1 MSLPPLPRLWQRS
14 PVAMEDTG
22 TAHIAT
28 LAFMDT
34 YGREKLTTNKDLTI
48 RSNILAIADEVA
60 RVCKGEITTPDSNYI
75 MVIGSVG
82 GKPVLGYVSRDRQS
96 SAPYPDDDDD
106 DIEDPTAERQ
116 PVAGYLFRN
125 RVAKFSVTI
134 TGHRDSIATI
144 FQHLDEVYGH
154 EQFAKLK
161 WWYVGGHG
169 VTHTNIFLPPV
180 TTKLLPEFYPDIEG
194 GPAKFMRD
202 YLNADESIL
211 LMAGPPGTGKTTL
224 LRHMIVE
231 NNLSANVVYDEALM
245 KSDQVFQS
253 FLMGG
258 DSDMMVIEDADTILS
273 SRESDG
279 NKLMSRFLNVS
290 DGLIKLP
297 NKKLVFTTNLTDF
310 ARVDP
315 ALMRPGRCFAVLHTR
330 ALNLTEAQAASR
342 VGGFPTP
349 TERKEYT
356 IADLFN
362 QGKRQTGI
370 RQIGFRG

>member
-1 MSLPPLPRLWQRS
+1 MNPPKPNLWHRS
-14 PVAMEDTG
+14 SISMEDTD
-22 TAHIAT
+22 THTVAA
-28 LAFMDT
+28 LRFMDAHD
-34 YGREKLTTNKDLTI
+34 GEMLTTIKDLTI

-60 RVCKGEITTPDSNYI
+60 KACDGKIATPHSYSI
-75 MVIGSVG
+75 YVEGAVA
-82 GKPVLGYVSRDRQS
+82 GKPVLVHVERDRQS
-96 SAPYPDDDDD
+96 GGSYDDDDEP
-106 DIEDPTAERQ
+106 IDPTEDRQ
-116 PVAGYLFRN
+116 PANGYLFRN
-125 RVAKFSVTI
+125 RVAKFNVTI
-134 TGHRDSIATI
+134 TGHRDSIASI
-144 FQHLDEVYGH
+144 FQHLDKVFGSEH
-154 EQFAKLK
+154 FAKLK
-161 WWYVGGHG
+161 WWYVGTHG
-169 VTHTNIFLPPV
+169 VTHSNIFLPPV
-180 TTKLLPEFYPDIEG
+180 TTKLFPEFYPDLEG

-231 NNLSANVVYDEALM
+231 NKLSANVCYDEALM

-253 FLMGG
+253 FLMGS

-273 SRESDG
+273 SRERDN

-315 ALMRPGRCFAVLHTR
+315 ALLRPGRCFAVLHTR
-330 ALNLTEAQAASR
+330 ALDLKESQDASK

-349 TERKEYT
+349 TEKKQYT
-356 IADLFN
+356 LAELFN
-362 QGKRQTGI
+362 QGKTNSGI
-370 RQIGFRG
+370 RKIGFRG

>member
-1 MSLPPLPRLWQRS
+1 
-14 PVAMEDTG
+14 MEDTG

-28 LAFMDT
+28 LAFMEAH
-34 YGREKLTTNKDLTI
+34 GGMELLTTSKDLTI
-48 RSNILAIADEVA
+48 RSNILSIADEVA
-60 RVCKGEITTPDSNYI
+60 KACGGMITTPDSSYI
-75 MVIGSVG
+75 MVEGSVDG
-82 GKPVLGYVSRDRQS
+82 QPVLAYVSRDRQS
-96 SAPYPDDDDD
+96 TAPYPDDDDD
-106 DIEDPTAERQ
+106 DAEDPTEDRQ
-116 PVAGYLFRN
+116 LVEGYLFRN
-125 RVAKFSVTI
+125 RVAKFQVTV
-134 TGHRDSIATI
+134 TGQRNSIAVI
-144 FQHLDEVYGH
+144 FHHLDKAYGNEH
-154 EQFAKLK
+154 FAKLK
-161 WWYVGGHG
+161 WWYVGTHG
-169 VTHTNIFLPPV
+169 ITHTNVFLPPT

-194 GPAKFMRD
+194 GPAKFIQD

-231 NNLSANVVYDEALM
+231 NKLSANVVYDESLM
-245 KSDQVFQS
+245 EKDQVFQS
-253 FLMGG
+253 FLMGS

-273 SRESDG
+273 SREREG
-279 NKLMSRFLNVS
+279 NKMMSRFLNVS